1 MSLFEH
7 NQKFSNIRIT
17 KCHPSN
23 RRKSR
28 SIRLSSSTR
37 LSRPSQA
44 RANHLRRRLR
54 PQQAV
59 HRVNAKR
66 ARIHLP
72 RWLLK
77 IISMDRVN
85 LIGLM
90 CQAVLIKRGK
100 TTRNKVTSK
109 VAKIKVRMDRVEEE
123 DMEEG
128 VIREA
133 GASRGSKE
141 ASRASTTIIKWTSKQ
156 LSSLL
161 NRLWSEAVWLPRCLQ
176 ILMLRPW
183 PTYLICKILIPPKS
197 ERCCNLFAASLT
209 PSCSKQLSA
218 RQASHLLLGCRVCQI
233 CPRKTINSSP
243 CRRSINSINPRVS
256 MAKKAKCRLARRI
269 RATFRLLELSLAW
282 KGKGI
287 KKSIKQKISNSGL
300 LKASQSRIAPEIRLR
315 RFLLRLRS
323 TRPTAAQIIKTN
335 NSMADYKLITIPRL
349 WRTLGLTKR
358 PSCLFNKWWACQ
370 EVCRSLW
377 TKGVAPRWCKCR
389 CSQACRVASQVW
401 DKFQC
406 KVLRWVLIIAWW
418 CIFARSISLNR

>member
-128 VIREA
+128 VTREA

-141 ASRASTTIIKWTSKQ
+141 ASRASTTIIK
-156 LSSLL
+156 
-161 NRLWSEAVWLPRCLQ
+161 
-176 ILMLRPW
+176 
-183 PTYLICKILIPPKS
+183 
-197 ERCCNLFAASLT
+197 
-209 PSCSKQLSA
+209 
-218 RQASHLLLGCRVCQI
+218 
-233 CPRKTINSSP
+233 
-243 CRRSINSINPRVS
+243 
-256 MAKKAKCRLARRI
+256 
-269 RATFRLLELSLAW
+269 
-282 KGKGI
+282 
-287 KKSIKQKISNSGL
+287 
-300 LKASQSRIAPEIRLR
+300 
-315 RFLLRLRS
+315 
-323 TRPTAAQIIKTN
+323 
-335 NSMADYKLITIPRL
+335 
-349 WRTLGLTKR
+349 
-358 PSCLFNKWWACQ
+358 
-370 EVCRSLW
+370 
-377 TKGVAPRWCKCR
+377 
-389 CSQACRVASQVW
+389 
-401 DKFQC
+401 
-406 KVLRWVLIIAWW
+406 
-418 CIFARSISLNR
+418 